1 MSVINKMLKDLDER
15 KLDETEAQSQH
26 NQANFIAQQK
36 TPINWM
42 LLVMLLILI
51 ALAFIGWQLT
61 ESKHTSV
68 VDNNGVNSAT
78 HKEPAGSNELTNSK
92 DSNSGSA
99 STKTVFNNPKLAS
112 DKVDLNSSISENVQ
126 ESLHSAVVSDSTQ
139 QPSLGNMTNS
149 YPQDNDRTK
158 SEIVNDRS
166 HLATTS
172 DTPVKPLINA
182 DSSLPGDANDALP
195 IAQVARVETHNSF
208 NAADVQQAT
217 RLPNETVEH
226 EPHDVSETTPQL
238 VIERSNAK
246 LTPEQQ
252 VNKLMAKAENSFEKG
267 YITEGISQLEQV
279 LTISDMYVE
288 ARNMLAGAWYG
299 RGEVN
304 RAISILNNGLQ
315 RNPANESWRLT
326 AAKIFFKENNPAG
339 ALSYLDVELTSVS
352 KEFLTMKGSLG
363 RQLQQFD
370 KSESAYSKLAEMEPT
385 VGNWWLGLAIA
396 QDSLGKH
403 QQALISYQNLVR
415 FGGVSAD
422 SIAFAKQRI
431 TELKG

>member
-61 ESKHTSV
+61 ESKHTSE
-68 VDNNGVNSAT
+68 VDHNGVSSTT
-78 HKEPAGSNELTNSK
+78 HKELAGPNELTNSK

-112 DKVDLNSSISENVQ
+112 DKVDLNSSRSENVQ
-126 ESLHSAVVSDSTQ
+126 DALQSAVVSDSIQ
-139 QPSLGNMTNS
+139 QPSLGNT
-149 YPQDNDRTK
+149 TK
-158 SEIVNDRS
+158 SEIVNDRNR
-166 HLATTS
+166 LATTP
-172 DTPVKPLINA
+172 DTPVKPVTNA

-208 NAADVQQAT
+208 NAADVQQPA

-226 EPHDVSETTPQL
+226 EPHDVSKTTPQL

-279 LTISDMYVE
+279 LTISDMHVE

-339 ALSYLDVELTSVS
+339 ALSYLDVELASVS